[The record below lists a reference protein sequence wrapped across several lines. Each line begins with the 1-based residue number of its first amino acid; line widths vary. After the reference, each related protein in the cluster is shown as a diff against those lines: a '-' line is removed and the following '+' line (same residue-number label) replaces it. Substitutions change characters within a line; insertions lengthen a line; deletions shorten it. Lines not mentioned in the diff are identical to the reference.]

1 MSAPVVLLCSPNEL
15 DKERRGY
22 YAAFTKR
29 VPVELVP
36 RERGEAWI
44 DDIRA
49 LRPRLVLNPDVRP
62 WLPAWI
68 ETVDAPTAAFEIDAH
83 SSTSRRILR
92 APMYDYVFVFHPG
105 YEQQFAHPGL
115 RVLPHAVERELFDR
129 PETERPYEVGWVG
142 RTGLSVYGSR
152 VRILRD
158 LVANF
163 KMNETDRYYGPEEM
177 ADVYCRSKIV
187 VNVSGDAAP
196 QDANLRCFEA
206 MASGALLVNRVPTEL
221 SDLGFVE
228 GQHYAGYRHPEEV
241 KDVVR
246 RWLEDDE
253 GREAIARRARALVLR
268 EHTYDARVETI
279 LTAIT
284 DGTRAP
290 ARSWSPAKVR
300 RRYYAYAV
308 EQADT
313 RESFRWLRRIAEVS
327 PLAAAASTP
336 RLARLAAKLV
346 RRRFL

>member
-1 MSAPVVLLCSPNEL
+1 MSAPVVLLCGPDEL

-29 VPVELVP
+29 VPVELIP

-44 DDIRA
+44 DDVRA
-49 LRPRLVLNPDVRP
+49 LEPRLVLNPDARP
-62 WLPAWI
+62 WLPPWI
-68 ETVDAPTAAFEIDAH
+68 ESVDAPTAAFEIDAH

-105 YEQQFAHPGL
+105 YEERFAHPGL

-129 PETERPYEVGWVG
+129 PETERPFEVGWVG
-142 RTGLSVYGSR
+142 RTGLAVYGSR
-152 VRILRD
+152 IRILRD

-163 KMNETDRYYGPEEM
+163 DMNETERYYGPEEM

-196 QDANLRCFEA
+196 HDANLRCFEA
-206 MASGALLVNRVPTEL
+206 MAAGALLVNRLPTEL
-221 SDLGFVE
+221 TALGFVE
-228 GQHYAGYRHPEEV
+228 GRHFIGYRQPEEV

-246 RWLEDDE
+246 RWLDDDA

-279 LTAIT
+279 LAAIT
-284 DGTRAP
+284 DGKRAP
-290 ARSWSPAKVR
+290 ARSWSAAKQR
-300 RRYYAYAV
+300 ERHFAYAV
-308 EQADT
+308 EQADA
-313 RESFRWLRRIAEVS
+313 RESLRWLGRIAKVS
-327 PLAAAASTP
+327 PPAAAASSW
-336 RLARLAAKLV
+336 RLARLAAKLI
-346 RRRFL
+346 RKPFL

>member
-1 MSAPVVLLCSPNEL
+1 MIVFLCGPDEL

-22 YAAFTKR
+22 YAAFAKR
-29 VPVELVP
+29 EPVALIP

-44 DDIRA
+44 DDVRA
-49 LRPRLVLNPDVRP
+49 LRPRVVLNPDVRP
-62 WLPAWI
+62 WLPPGI
-68 ETVDAPTAAFEIDAH
+68 ENVDAPTAAFEIDAH

-105 YEQQFAHPGL
+105 YEERFAHPGL

-142 RTGLSVYGSR
+142 RTGLAVYGSR
-152 VRILRD
+152 IRILRD

-163 KMNETDRYYGPEEM
+163 KMNETERYYGPEEM

-221 SDLGFVE
+221 TQLGFAE
-228 GQHYAGYRHPEEV
+228 GVHFVGYRQPEEV

-246 RWLEDDE
+246 RWLEDDD
-253 GREAIARRARALVLR
+253 GREAIARRARELVLR

-279 LTAIT
+279 LATIT

-290 ARSWSPAKVR
+290 ARSWPRAKQR
-300 RRYYAYAV
+300 QRHFEYAV
-308 EQADT
+308 EQADA
-313 RESFRWLRRIAEVS
+313 RESLRWLRRVAAIS
-327 PLAAAASTP
+327 PLAAAASSW
-336 RLARLAAKLV
+336 RLARLAAKLI
-346 RRRFL
+346 RRPFL